1 MNVGVTASKPKQI
14 AGLAVSLSLTACVA
28 ATGRLF
34 TNLSVE
40 DWYPTLIKP
49 SWTPSGSTIG
59 LVWMIIYTSM
69 AVAAW
74 LVWRR
79 GGVLAE
85 RLPLGIYSMQLLLNA
100 GWSAIFFGVRSPG
113 LALLEIVGLW
123 IMILTTSVTFWRV
136 SKLAGALMIPYLTWA
151 AFALV
156 LNLWIWR
163 LN

>member
-49 SWTPSGSTIG
+49 SWTPSGFTIG
-59 LVWMIIYTSM
+59 LVWMIMNTSM

-85 RLPLGIYSMQLLLNA
+85 RLPWGFIRCNS
-100 GWSAIFFGVRSPG
+100 F
-113 LALLEIVGLW
+113 
-123 IMILTTSVTFWRV
+123 
-136 SKLAGALMIPYLTWA
+136 
-151 AFALV
+151 
-156 LNLWIWR
+156 
-163 LN
+163 